1 VGEAGSVCAP
11 FDRKAYALYRS
22 KPGRGKRVQAITSTK
37 TLNAVIRRGVA
48 LLDFNAPWC
57 GPCRSQEPILQE
69 LANRYRRRATLATI
83 NIDDHREL
91 AAKFQIRSIPTLI
104 IFKDGRELQRLVG
117 LQGFDN
123 VSAMLD
129 AALEMPV

>member
-1 VGEAGSVCAP
+1 VDETGFVCAP
-11 FDRKAYALYRS
+11 LDRKAAALCRS

-37 TLNAVIRRGVA
+37 AMSAVIRRGVA

-57 GPCRSQEPILQE
+57 GPCRSQEPILLE
-69 LANRYRRRATLATI
+69 LSDCYRSRATFATI

-91 AAKFQIRSIPTLI
+91 AAQFQIRSIPTLI
-104 IFKDGRELQRLVG
+104 IFKDGRELERLVG

>member
-1 VGEAGSVCAP
+1 
-11 FDRKAYALYRS
+11 
-22 KPGRGKRVQAITSTK
+22 
-37 TLNAVIRRGVA
+37 LNAVIRRGVA

-83 NIDDHREL
+83 NIDDHHEL
-91 AAKFQIRSIPTLI
+91 AARFQIRSIPTLI

-129 AALEMPV
+129 AALSP

>member
-1 VGEAGSVCAP
+1 M
-11 FDRKAYALYRS
+11 
-22 KPGRGKRVQAITSTK
+22 QAITSTK

-91 AAKFQIRSIPTLI
+91 AARFQIRSIPTLI

-117 LQGFDN
+117 LQGFAN